1 MSHNWSRGPFS
12 VSTDPAKF
20 DLDVIHGY
28 LARSYW
34 SPQIPKDLVARAIDN
49 SLGFGLYRE
58 AAQIGFARVITD
70 RATFAY
76 LADVFVLEQ
85 WRGQGLSKFLM
96 ECIKSHPDLQHLRRW
111 MLATA
116 DAHGLYAQ
124 FGFKQLAAPERM
136 MEIVDAEIYQR
147 LATATTPDGGAL

>member
-1 MSHNWSRGPFS
+1 MSHEWPRPPFL
-12 VSTDPAKF
+12 VSTDAAKF

-34 SPQIPKDLVARAIDN
+34 SPQIPRDLVARAIDK
-49 SLGFGLYRE
+49 SLGFGLYHDG
-58 AAQIGFARVITD
+58 AQIGFARVISD
-70 RATFAY
+70 YATFAY
-76 LADVFVLEQ
+76 LADVFVLEE
-85 WRGQGLSKFLM
+85 WRGRGLSKFMM

-124 FGFKQLAAPERM
+124 FGFEPLSKPERM
-136 MEIVDAEIYQR
+136 MEITDPEIYQR
-147 LATATTPDGGAL
+147 MAAANTRSDDKR